1 MRNRLRRQKRRLRE
15 KLEDLHT
22 EVIERSRFN
31 TLPRHQRRLAESLNG
46 KIKQHQALQADLK
59 SADDTAKRFEQVVD
73 HLQCDVTEIMNTITG
88 YHFVETE
95 GADETN
101 DCTDGLTMSYA
112 SHATW
117 KNELRGK
124 LDQMLSYLYAQRR
137 GNFSLLWHTAD
148 LNAETK
154 AANAVQCLGRE
165 GCSGSAPDPCCDTVY
180 RKAFYWQTNH
190 GVLAA
195 PRRQQGCASGS
206 ICGTSSRRATPAS
219 LTRCPPTAAP
229 SHHAGSRHLKRDQ
242 ALQRAALQPVRQQPQ
257 PRHPHV
263 RAADHHELPVHFD
276 PGHGI

>member
-1 MRNRLRRQKRRLRE
+1 MTGSSSNCCPPDNFFTVRNRLRRQKRRLRE

-59 SADDTAKRFEQVVD
+59 SADDTAKRIEQVVD
-73 HLQCDVTEIMNTITG
+73 HLQCDVTDIMNTITG

-124 LDQMLSYLYAQRR
+124 LDRMLSYLYAQRR

-148 LNAETK
+148 RGEPL
-154 AANAVQCLGRE
+154 
-165 GCSGSAPDPCCDTVY
+165 
-180 RKAFYWQTNH
+180 H
-190 GVLAA
+190 
-195 PRRQQGCASGS
+195 
-206 ICGTSSRRATPAS
+206 
-219 LTRCPPTAAP
+219 CPEA
-229 SHHAGSRHLKRDQ
+229 
-242 ALQRAALQPVRQQPQ
+242 
-257 PRHPHV
+257 
-263 RAADHHELPVHFD
+263 
-276 PGHGI
+276 